1 MSFKGFPPNADL
13 ARALKLCGGD
23 PTTTKSERHEAREP
37 RFPAQ
42 MATSLKDAAADA
54 RRLGQSAVEPHNILV
69 GLLRADRPELNLT
82 YLWVGGVDI
91 ARLRRHLGERLT
103 TTDTT
108 NTNAELPLSTAARN
122 AMTAAL
128 DRTRASYQEV
138 VEPRA
143 MLLALAASDDGVIAD
158 MLRAA
163 GSTPA
168 RLRHVLS
175 AG

>member
-1 MSFKGFPPNADL
+1 
-13 ARALKLCGGD
+13 
-23 PTTTKSERHEAREP
+23 
-37 RFPAQ
+37 
-42 MATSLKDAAADA
+42 
-54 RRLGQSAVEPHNILV
+54 
-69 GLLRADRPELNLT
+69 LNLT